1 MTWSCGTRLL
11 TTRKATQTFKSSP
24 TIGITCNSY
33 SYATNNRS
41 GTFTANTAAA
51 ITRSS
56 NTRSLSSSLC
66 KSWPLLEDKR
76 YAVIGLDH
84 RHDLLPMS
92 TSIHSHQQRMY
103 HPQRS
108 LVNCSSSVGNT
119 TTSIISAAGTNNLLH
134 RISSNITPFG
144 HSGRSFS
151 TVTVDHYH
159 SEMPISSPSK
169 DPSRLPNSDRERNA
183 LFADEVS
190 RSMSNITASV
200 RHDWTKEEISQIYN
214 LPFHELMYKASTVHR
229 MYWNASEVQQCTLLS
244 IKTGG
249 CTEDCSYC
257 SQSTRHKTFVKPEP
271 TMKVQEVLEA
281 ARRAKEAGSTRFC
294 MGAAWRELG
303 NKKNAF
309 QHILEMV
316 RGVNSMGLE
325 VCCTLGM
332 LNAEQAKQLKEAGL
346 SAYNHN
352 LDTSPEH
359 YPKVITTRTY
369 EDRLNTI
376 ANVREAGISVCCGG
390 ILGLGE
396 KDTDRVG
403 LLHVLAT
410 LPEHPESVPIN
421 ALVSIEGTPLGDQD
435 DIDKVDAFDMARMIA
450 TARIVMPRTMV
461 RLSAGRLSFS
471 EAEQFMMFHAG
482 ANSIFNGDKLLT
494 TANPEFDADKALF
507 EKLGFVG
514 KPAHKG
520 PMPSPHVQEGG
531 VVITKVKM
539 QHSHDTADIV
549 DSVKQ
554 EQTVQQYA

>member
-1 MTWSCGTRLL
+1 MMNKSASLILRRFSVRALSKRLSGASCS
-11 TTRKATQTFKSSP
+11 FH
-24 TIGITCNSY
+24 
-33 SYATNNRS
+33 
-41 GTFTANTAAA
+41 
-51 ITRSS
+51 
-56 NTRSLSSSLC
+56 SSSL
-66 KSWPLLEDKR
+66 SLLSAEAIRVDTYTATKTQPET
-76 YAVIGLDH
+76 LE
-84 RHDLLPMS
+84 
-92 TSIHSHQQRMY
+92 
-103 HPQRS
+103 
-108 LVNCSSSVGNT
+108 VN
-119 TTSIISAAGTNNLLH
+119 
-134 RISSNITPFG
+134 
-144 HSGRSFS
+144 
-151 TVTVDHYH
+151 
-159 SEMPISSPSK
+159 
-169 DPSRLPNSDRERNA
+169 RLPNDERERNS
-183 LFADEVS
+183 LFSDEES
-190 RSMSNITASV
+190 RTMGNITASV
-200 RHDWTKEEISQIYN
+200 RHDWTKDEISQIYN
-214 LPFHELMYKASTVHR
+214 LPFHDLIYRASTVHR
-229 MYWNASEVQQCTLLS
+229 MYWNPAEVQQCTLLS

-271 TMKVQEVLEA
+271 TMKVKEVLEA
-281 ARRAKEAGSTRFC
+281 AARAKEAGSTRFC

-309 QHILEMV
+309 NHILEMV
-316 RGVNSMGLE
+316 RGVNGMGLE

-359 YPKVITTRTY
+359 YPNVITTRSY

-376 ANVREAGISVCCGG
+376 ANVRDAGISVCCGG

-421 ALVSIEGTPLGDQD
+421 ALVSVEGTPLGDSD

-471 EAEQFMMFHAG
+471 DAEQFMMFNAG

-494 TANPEFDADKALF
+494 TANPEFDQDQQLF
-507 EKLGFVG
+507 QKLGFVG

-520 PMPSPHVQEGG
+520 PMPPPTEEEGG
-531 VVITKVKM
+531 V
-539 QHSHDTADIV
+539 IV
-549 DSVKQ
+549 TRVRVQ
-554 EQTVQQYA
+554 EEQKQQYA